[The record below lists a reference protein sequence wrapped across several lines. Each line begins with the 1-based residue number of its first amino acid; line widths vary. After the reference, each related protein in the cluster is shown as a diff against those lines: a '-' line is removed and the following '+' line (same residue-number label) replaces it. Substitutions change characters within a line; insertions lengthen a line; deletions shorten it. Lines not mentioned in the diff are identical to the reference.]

1 MKESWKT
8 NGEKKKEERGKG
20 KQPIVNS
27 EVSFIV
33 WWHWMLLWP
42 AAVGLFLAV
51 YTTDYAASCI
61 FLQIVVYLSVFSVQ
75 CCFT

>member
-1 MKESWKT
+1 MKESRKT

-33 WWHWMLLWP
+33 
-42 AAVGLFLAV
+42 
-51 YTTDYAASCI
+51 
-61 FLQIVVYLSVFSVQ
+61 
-75 CCFT
+75 